1 MDTEQHMAMAC
12 SIEAS
17 LRKCTSADY
26 EMTIEGAMLAGTH
39 WLNVL
44 LHKLGAT
51 SRQADVF
58 HTYLLTVN
66 EFRRL
71 AVAAERPLQ
80 ALAAIEDAR
89 APFVRGNHPGG
100 EAAAERALELL
111 SLIRA
116 TAQCAVQAFAQDADA
131 ASNT

>member
-1 MDTEQHMAMAC
+1 MDIEQHITMAR

-17 LRKCTSADY
+17 LQKCTGADY

-39 WLNVL
+39 WLNAL

-51 SRQADVF
+51 SPQADVF

-71 AVAAERPLQ
+71 AVAAEKPLH
-80 ALAAIEDAR
+80 ALAAIEDQR
-89 APFVRGNHPGG
+89 VPFVRGNHPGG
-100 EAAAERALELL
+100 EAAAAQALDLL

-116 TAQCAVQAFAQDADA
+116 TALDGA
-131 ASNT
+131 

>member
-1 MDTEQHMAMAC
+1 MDIEQHMAMAR

-17 LRKCTSADY
+17 VRKCTKADY

-39 WLNVL
+39 WLNAL
-44 LHKLGAT
+44 LHTLGAT
-51 SRQADVF
+51 SPQADVF
-58 HTYLLTVN
+58 HTYLLSVN

-71 AVAAERPLQ
+71 AVAAEKPLH
-80 ALAAIEDAR
+80 ALAAIEDTR

-116 TAQCAVQAFAQDADA
+116 A
-131 ASNT
+131 ALGEA